1 MIVRPVTSADLPALI
16 ELARSTGTGLT
27 TLPANEQRL
36 QHRVS
41 WAEKAFRGEA
51 ERGDA
56 DYLFVLEDDAG
67 KVVGISAIA
76 GAVGLREP
84 WYNYRVGLTVSA
96 SQELNIH
103 REIPTLFLAND
114 LTGNSELCSLFLH
127 ADHRSGLNGKLL
139 SRARFLFIA
148 EFRHLF
154 GDKLIAEMRGMSDEE
169 GRSPFWE
176 SLGRHFF
183 KMEFSQADYL
193 TGVGNKAFIAELMPK
208 FPLYT
213 CFLSEEARGVIGR
226 VHPNTEPALA
236 MLKAEGFSYQGY
248 VDIFDAG
255 PAIEAETDKIRAIA
269 ESQNLVLAVGTEM
282 ADTDFW
288 RERLPLS
295 GELIRVDID
304 PRKFNDFYPSAVAL
318 RGDARQTLEAL
329 LVRLPQEARDAAP
342 AAARVARLR
351 AEIRAAHAPLQA
363 LHQAILDRIAA
374 ALPAD
379 AFVSTDMTQLAY
391 TGNYAF
397 ASRAPRSW
405 LHPTGYGT
413 LGYGLPAGIGAKL
426 GAPQRPGLVLV
437 GDGGF
442 LYTAQELATASEE
455 LDSPLVVLLWNN
467 DALGQIRDDM
477 LGLDIEPVGVL
488 PRNPDF
494 ALLGRAYGC
503 AVRQPQDLDELE
515 RDLRAGFGQ
524 PGVTLIELRHACAR

>member
-213 CFLSEEARGVIGR
+213 CFLSEEARGVIER

-269 ESQNLVLAVGTEM
+269 ESQNLVLAVGTPGDDAEPYLIHNRK
-282 ADTDFW
+282 
-288 RERLPLS
+288 REDCR
-295 GELIRVDID
+295 I
-304 PRKFNDFYPSAVAL
+304 
-318 RGDARQTLEAL
+318 T
-329 LVRLPQEARDAAP
+329 AAP
-342 AAARVARLR
+342 ARAAAGTLVVDPLTAKRLR
-351 AEIRAAHAPLQA
+351 L
-363 LHQAILDRIAA
+363 
-374 ALPAD
+374 
-379 AFVSTDMTQLAY
+379 
-391 TGNYAF
+391 
-397 ASRAPRSW
+397 
-405 LHPTGYGT
+405 PTGASVRAVP
-413 LGYGLPAGIGAKL
+413 LS
-426 GAPQRPGLVLV
+426 
-437 GDGGF
+437 
-442 LYTAQELATASEE
+442 AQK
-455 LDSPLVVLLWNN
+455 
-467 DALGQIRDDM
+467 
-477 LGLDIEPVGVL
+477 
-488 PRNPDF
+488 
-494 ALLGRAYGC
+494 RA
-503 AVRQPQDLDELE
+503 
-515 RDLRAGFGQ
+515 
-524 PGVTLIELRHACAR
+524 

>member
-176 SLGRHFF
+176 SLGRHF
-183 KMEFSQADYL
+183 
-193 TGVGNKAFIAELMPK
+193 
-208 FPLYT
+208 
-213 CFLSEEARGVIGR
+213 
-226 VHPNTEPALA
+226 
-236 MLKAEGFSYQGY
+236 
-248 VDIFDAG
+248 
-255 PAIEAETDKIRAIA
+255 
-269 ESQNLVLAVGTEM
+269 
-282 ADTDFW
+282 
-288 RERLPLS
+288 
-295 GELIRVDID
+295 
-304 PRKFNDFYPSAVAL
+304 
-318 RGDARQTLEAL
+318 
-329 LVRLPQEARDAAP
+329 
-342 AAARVARLR
+342 
-351 AEIRAAHAPLQA
+351 
-363 LHQAILDRIAA
+363 
-374 ALPAD
+374 
-379 AFVSTDMTQLAY
+379 
-391 TGNYAF
+391 
-397 ASRAPRSW
+397 
-405 LHPTGYGT
+405 
-413 LGYGLPAGIGAKL
+413 
-426 GAPQRPGLVLV
+426 
-437 GDGGF
+437 
-442 LYTAQELATASEE
+442 
-455 LDSPLVVLLWNN
+455 
-467 DALGQIRDDM
+467 
-477 LGLDIEPVGVL
+477 
-488 PRNPDF
+488 
-494 ALLGRAYGC
+494 
-503 AVRQPQDLDELE
+503 
-515 RDLRAGFGQ
+515 
-524 PGVTLIELRHACAR
+524 

>member
-255 PAIEAETDKIRAIA
+255 PAIEPRPTRSAPSPRARTWCWRWA
-269 ESQNLVLAVGTEM
+269 LRRRRRALPDPQPQARRLSHHRRAGAGRRRHPGGRSADCQAPAPVGRRLGTRGAAVG
-282 ADTDFW
+282 A
-288 RERLPLS
+288 
-295 GELIRVDID
+295 
-304 PRKFNDFYPSAVAL
+304 
-318 RGDARQTLEAL
+318 
-329 LVRLPQEARDAAP
+329 EARLKA
-342 AAARVARLR
+342 
-351 AEIRAAHAPLQA
+351 
-363 LHQAILDRIAA
+363 
-374 ALPAD
+374 
-379 AFVSTDMTQLAY
+379 
-391 TGNYAF
+391 
-397 ASRAPRSW
+397 
-405 LHPTGYGT
+405 
-413 LGYGLPAGIGAKL
+413 
-426 GAPQRPGLVLV
+426 
-437 GDGGF
+437 
-442 LYTAQELATASEE
+442 
-455 LDSPLVVLLWNN
+455 
-467 DALGQIRDDM
+467 
-477 LGLDIEPVGVL
+477 
-488 PRNPDF
+488 
-494 ALLGRAYGC
+494 
-503 AVRQPQDLDELE
+503 
-515 RDLRAGFGQ
+515 
-524 PGVTLIELRHACAR
+524 